1 MIRFFTTFW
10 RRSGGQAIAPY
21 ARLKIRF
28 RRMANYE
35 YNHALQDLLDLNLD
49 VGQVEGGSHK
59 SVFISNTGV
68 VSAALEISAAAIQV
82 PSAS

>member
-1 MIRFFTTFW
+1 
-10 RRSGGQAIAPY
+10 
-21 ARLKIRF
+21 
-28 RRMANYE
+28 MADYE

-68 VSAALEISAAAIQV
+68 VNAALEVSAAAIQV